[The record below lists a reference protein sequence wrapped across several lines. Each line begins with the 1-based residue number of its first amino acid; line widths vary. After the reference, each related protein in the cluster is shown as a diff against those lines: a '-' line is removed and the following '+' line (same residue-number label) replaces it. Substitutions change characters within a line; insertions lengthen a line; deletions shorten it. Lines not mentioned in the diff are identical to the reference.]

1 MVSARPPGDV
11 LSGDSGTDLSR
22 GACDLGRVGTHTRRT
37 ETFLE
42 RQPRTSAFSARCF
55 LVTCQAVT
63 ATTTAP
69 FDPQAK
75 WVWVRRVLFALYLTG
90 TYLYLRSKGTIPS
103 DREIIVVWLLGLALL
118 ATVGRTWRQAGVT
131 LLSWSPFLFA
141 LFLYDFARAVGH
153 WLDRPIAVTPQIAAD
168 RWLGGG
174 KLWTERLQG
183 WLIDERVGMG
193 VKPIAEVERI
203 LKTDNSTI
211 HWYDVL
217 VSAVYQSHF
226 FVPYLAAGIIWAKGQ
241 RLWRWYAATFVSV
254 NFAAC
259 AVFALYATAPPWY
272 AAQKGL
278 IKPFPRVL
286 AARGWSQVGLRFAAR
301 IIEKGQSTVN
311 PFAAIP
317 SLHSAQ
323 ALLVAIFLWQV
334 VWKWMRPILAALP
347 IAMTFALVYS
357 GEHYFIDVLAGWGL
371 VALALT
377 GGWWLRQHYGWK
389 SPWRD
394 GAQLD
399 SLNNSAAALENPVE
413 VLVLEPV

>member
-1 MVSARPPGDV
+1 VQAV
-11 LSGDSGTDLSR
+11 LISVLLTWTLVRALTAGGSLLVKR
-22 GACDLGRVGTHTRRT
+22 GQKVEWLWVRRLL
-37 ETFLE
+37 F
-42 RQPRTSAFSARCF
+42 AAY
-55 LVTCQAVT
+55 VT
-63 ATTTAP
+63 AT
-69 FDPQAK
+69 FVYLQA
-75 WVWVRRVLFALYLTG
+75 
-90 TYLYLRSKGTIPS
+90 KGTIPS
-103 DREIIVVWLLGLALL
+103 DREIIVAWLACLALV
-118 ATVGRTWRQAGVT
+118 ATVGRTRRQAIVT
-131 LLSWSPFLFA
+131 LRSWVPFLFA
-141 LFLYDFARAVGH
+141 LFLYDFARAIGH
-153 WLDRPIAVTPQIAAD
+153 WLDRPIAVTPQITAD

-174 KLWTERLQG
+174 KLWTERLQN
-183 WLIDERVGMG
+183 WLIDSRVGLRTR
-193 VKPIAEVERI
+193 PIAEVEQI
-203 LKTDNSTI
+203 LRNDESTI

-278 IKPFPRVL
+278 IEPFPRVL

-334 VWKWMRPILAALP
+334 VWKWMRPLLAALP

-357 GEHYFIDVLAGWGL
+357 GEHYFIDVLCGWGL

-399 SLNNSAAALENPVE
+399 SLLKPTMAPENPGE
-413 VLVLEPV
+413 VPLLEPV

>member
-1 MVSARPPGDV
+1 MLVEELPRTGALSAR
-11 LSGDSGTDLSR
+11 R
-22 GACDLGRVGTHTRRT
+22 
-37 ETFLE
+37 
-42 RQPRTSAFSARCF
+42 F
-55 LVTCQAVT
+55 LVTCLAVT

-69 FDPQAK
+69 IDPQAK
-75 WVWVRRVLFALYLTG
+75 WVWVRRALFAVYLTG

-131 LLSWSPFLFA
+131 LLSWAPFLFA

-153 WLDRPIAVTPQIAAD
+153 WLDRPIAVTPQITAD
-168 RWLGGG
+168 RWVGGG
-174 KLWTERLQG
+174 KLLTERLQD
-183 WLIDERVGMG
+183 WLIDDRVGLRT
-193 VKPIAEVERI
+193 KPMAEVEQMLRNDE
-203 LKTDNSTI
+203 TTI

-217 VSAVYQSHF
+217 VSGVYQSHF
-226 FVPYLAAGIIWAKGQ
+226 FVPYLAAGIVWAKGQ

-278 IKPFPRVL
+278 IEPFPRVL

-334 VWKWMRPILAALP
+334 VWKWLRPILAALP

-357 GEHYFIDVLAGWGL
+357 GEHYLIDVFAGWGL

-377 GGWWLRQHYGWK
+377 GGWWLRQRYGWK

-399 SLNNSAAALENPVE
+399 SLLQPAALPEEPDE
-413 VLVLEPV
+413 VPVLEPA